1 MFPHFSPAFQRFV
14 APAQDRPEIWRTVLG
29 IILVFAIF
37 LGITLGLGLA
47 AAFLGEYIEPGLG
60 QSIMYQIEGG
70 RTIFAT
76 FTMLGLIATM
86 IPALWLVLR
95 VLHKRPLRTLL
106 GPSGRI
112 NWRLWKSAA
121 AIILV
126 LAAIDAIA
134 TYVSTDLVQ
143 QMPLIKWLSWL
154 APALLLL
161 FLQTTAEE
169 MVFRGY
175 LQQQL
180 AARFKSRWIWWVLPS
195 AIFGIAHFNPGQFGA
210 NAWIVVAITT
220 LMGLILADVTARF
233 GSLSPAMGLHF
244 ANNLVV
250 MLFMNTP
257 GQLSGMSFYLYSMD
271 MQSTELKSA
280 MLVSLA
286 ALLIG
291 YGIFML
297 IMRRRRL

>member
-14 APAQDRPEIWRTVLG
+14 EPAQERSQIWRTILG
-29 IILVFAIF
+29 FALVFAFFVLVTIIF
-37 LGITLGLGLA
+37 SIGGTL
-47 AAFLGEYIEPGLG
+47 LGEFIEPGLG
-60 QSIMYQIEGG
+60 LSYMSQVEEG

-76 FTMLGLIATM
+76 FAMLAMIATM
-86 IPALWLVLR
+86 IPGLWLVLR
-95 VLHKRPLRTLL
+95 FLHKRPLRTLL
-106 GPSGRI
+106 GPTGTI
-112 NWRLWKSAA
+112 NWSLWRGAA
-121 AIILV
+121 AIILI
-126 LAAIDAIA
+126 LAAIDATTTFLTA
-134 TYVSTDLVQ
+134 DLVQ
-143 QMPLIKWLSWL
+143 QMPLIKWLTWL

-161 FLQTTAEE
+161 FLQTSAEE

-195 AIFGIAHFNPGQFGA
+195 AIFGVAHFNPAQFGG

-250 MLFMNTP
+250 MLFMNSS
-257 GQLSGMSFYLYSMD
+257 GQLSGMSFYLYSVD
-271 MQSTELKSA
+271 MQSAQMTSA
-280 MLVSLA
+280 MLISLTSM
-286 ALLIG
+286 LVG

>member
-1 MFPHFSPAFQRFV
+1 MFPHFSPAFKRFV
-14 APAQDRPEIWRTVLG
+14 APAQERSEIWRTVLG
-29 IILVFAIF
+29 LVLVLALFLLTTLL
-37 LGITLGLGLA
+37 LGIGT
-47 AAFLGEYIEPGLG
+47 AFLGEYIEPGLG
-60 QSIMYQIEGG
+60 QNLMREVEEG
-70 RTIFAT
+70 RTIFST
-76 FTMLGLIATM
+76 FAMLFLIATM
-86 IPALWLVLR
+86 IPGLWVILR
-95 VLHKRPLRTLL
+95 YLHKRPLHTLL
-106 GPSGRI
+106 GPTGRVDWPL
-112 NWRLWKSAA
+112 WRGAA
-121 AIILV
+121 SIILL
-126 LAAIDAIA
+126 LAAIDATTTFFTA
-134 TYVSTDLVQ
+134 DLVQ
-143 QMPLIKWLSWL
+143 QMPLIKWLTWL
-154 APALLLL
+154 APALFIL

-195 AIFGIAHFNPGQFGA
+195 AIFGIAHFNPALFGP

-250 MLFMNTP
+250 MLFMNSP
-257 GQLSGMSFYLYSMD
+257 GQLSGMSLFLYSID
-271 MQSTELKSA
+271 LQSPQLKSA
-280 MLVSLA
+280 MVISLA
-286 ALLIG
+286 SMMVG

>member
-14 APAQDRPEIWRTVLG
+14 APAQDRSELWRTVLG
-29 IILVFAIF
+29 IFLVFAIF
-37 LGITLGLGLA
+37 LVVTLSLGLA
-47 AAFLGEYIEPGLG
+47 TAFIGEYIEPGLG
-60 QSIMYQIEGG
+60 NNLMHEVQEG

-76 FTMLGLIATM
+76 FAMLGLIASM
-86 IPALWLVLR
+86 IPSLWLILR
-95 VLHKRPLRTLL
+95 FLHKRPLHTLL
-106 GPSGRI
+106 GPTGRI
-112 NWRLWKSAA
+112 NWRLWKGAA
-121 AIILV
+121 TVILI
-126 LAAIDAIA
+126 LAAIDATT
-134 TYVSTDLVQ
+134 TYFSADLVQ

-154 APALLLL
+154 APALFVL

-180 AARFKSRWIWWVLPS
+180 AARFQSRWIWWVLPS
-195 AIFGIAHFNPGQFGA
+195 AIFGIAHFNPAQFGA
-210 NAWIVVAITT
+210 NAWVVVAITT

-257 GQLSGMSFYLYSMD
+257 GQLSGMSLYLYSID
-271 MQSTELKSA
+271 MKSAELKIS

-286 ALLIG
+286 AMLIG
-291 YGIFML
+291 YAIFML
-297 IMRRRRL
+297 IMRQRRL

>member
-14 APAQDRPEIWRTVLG
+14 APAQDRSELWRTVLG
-29 IILVFAIF
+29 IFLVFAIF
-37 LGITLGLGLA
+37 LVVTLLLGLA
-47 AAFLGEYIEPGLG
+47 TAFLGEYIEPGLG
-60 QSIMYQIEGG
+60 NSLMHEVQEG

-76 FTMLGLIATM
+76 FAMLGLIASM
-86 IPALWLVLR
+86 IPSLWLILR
-95 VLHKRPLRTLL
+95 FLHKRPLHTLL
-106 GPSGRI
+106 GPTGRI
-112 NWRLWKSAA
+112 NWRLWKGAA
-121 AIILV
+121 TVILI
-126 LAAIDAIA
+126 LAAIDATA
-134 TYVSTDLVQ
+134 TYFSADLVQ

-154 APALLLL
+154 APALFVL

-180 AARFKSRWIWWVLPS
+180 AARFQSRWIWWLLPS
-195 AIFGIAHFNPGQFGA
+195 AIFGVAHFNPAQFGA

-257 GQLSGMSFYLYSMD
+257 GQLSGMSLYLYSID
-271 MQSTELKSA
+271 MKSAELKIS

-286 ALLIG
+286 AMLIG
-291 YGIFML
+291 YAIFML
-297 IMRRRRL
+297 IMRQRRL